1 MGCANMAGSWVGART
16 AIHLGERF
24 IRRVL
29 VIIMTL
35 MLLRM
40 SAQILGWV

>member
-1 MGCANMAGSWVGART
+1 MGCANMARSWVGART

-29 VIIMTL
+29 VIVMTL